1 MASVMI
7 SRSGSVRATLTLP
20 EEDRAIIGG
29 VEVWGVWLEATFYRS
44 VAALRWQVDG
54 ERIGPNGG
62 RTRTYG
68 QDLPETLL
76 DRRWVNTLLLAVVEA
91 TGTMR
96 DAARLTINAQQKGLP
111 E

>member
-1 MASVMI
+1 VSSVSI
-7 SRSGSVRATLTLP
+7 SRSGSVRATMTLP
-20 EEDRAIIGG
+20 VEDRAVIGG

-68 QDLPETLL
+68 QDMPEALL

-91 TGTMR
+91 AGALR
-96 DAARLTINAQQKGLP
+96 DSARLSIEAQRKGVP
-111 E
+111 G